1 MQIYLIFHLRLY
13 NLLNILIIR
22 TGIAI
27 EDFLNPKIE
36 SEFYIKIKVL

>member
-22 TGIAI
+22 TGISI
-27 EDFLNPKIE
+27 EDLLNPKIE
-36 SEFYIKIKVL
+36 SKFYIKIKVL